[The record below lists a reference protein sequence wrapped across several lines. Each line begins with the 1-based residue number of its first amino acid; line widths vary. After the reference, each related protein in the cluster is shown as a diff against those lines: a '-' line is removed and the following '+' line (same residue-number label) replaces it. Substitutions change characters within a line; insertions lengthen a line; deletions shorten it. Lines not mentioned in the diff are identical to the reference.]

1 MVTAGPALVLLLLFK
16 LTKEKNPVLAHAVL
30 TSLPNLGT
38 HKLCFPIV
46 LHSLHMLAGSP
57 KLRAVGLRLMTAL
70 WKKQDRVYP
79 ELQRLM
85 SQQDS
90 RVVLGRDAQWEQILA
105 RAACVRDICRE
116 RPYQH
121 AGDMVAKPP

>member
-1 MVTAGPALVLLLLFK
+1 
-16 LTKEKNPVLAHAVL
+16 
-30 TSLPNLGT
+30 
-38 HKLCFPIV
+38 
-46 LHSLHMLAGSP
+46 MLAGSP